1 MWELLEISIPAVV
14 LLPLFAIGAVLWVC
28 SQQNVRSSDVRR
40 SEFQRLQ
47 RLAMEEHERA
57 ERELEREYRRHKQ
70 GDSEPPHRSRVPRS
84 QGDNIDRLGA
94 VPGNGYGL
102 KEVGPADWQ
111 RDPEADAR
119 RRKHAGDEERRK
131 QQDLD
136 EELHR
141 RKRAEDDEYQRQQEE
156 LADRKRRVNLEDE
169 IQRRQADEQEW
180 RKRRADLEAQ
190 ARREAEEER
199 RRLASELEQSQTERK
214 QEEALIISP
223 RIAQSLA
230 VSSLCVVCQK
240 PTKVKRRCARC
251 KSMNYCS
258 RECQVQHWTEEHK
271 FECRPHDTIASP
283 RGSIDGDS
291 RNFSELSFRN

>member
-14 LLPLFAIGAVLWVC
+14 LVPLFAIGAVLWVC
-28 SQQNVRSSDVRR
+28 FQQNVRSSDVRR
-40 SEFQRLQ
+40 SEFERLQ

-57 ERELEREYRRHKQ
+57 ERELEREYSRHKQ
-70 GDSEPPHRSRVPRS
+70 GDSESPHRSRVPRS

-94 VPGNGYGL
+94 VPGNGL
-102 KEVGPADWQ
+102 KEVADW
-111 RDPEADAR
+111 RRVPEADAR
-119 RRKHAGDEERRK
+119 RRKHSGDEERRK

-141 RKRAEDDEYQRQQEE
+141 RKQAEDDEYQIQQEE
-156 LADRKRRVNLEDE
+156 LADRKRRGNLEDE
-169 IQRRQADEQEW
+169 MQRRQADEQEW
-180 RKRRADLEAQ
+180 QNRRADLEAQ

-199 RRLASELEQSQTERK
+199 RRLASELEQSQTKRR
-214 QEEALIISP
+214 QEEALTISP

-251 KSMNYCS
+251 KSMNYWYVPTSVPLNNLPKPKTS
-258 RECQVQHWTEEHK
+258 RLVSVLLYIMLN
-271 FECRPHDTIASP
+271 R
-283 RGSIDGDS
+283 
-291 RNFSELSFRN
+291 